1 MTSFA
6 NNAGAS
12 KNAISNLSL
21 YSVTLILLGLAA
33 GILPFGNLFPK
44 QKRINLQSFISG
56 LISQFSRDF
65 V

>member
-6 NNAGAS
+6 INAGAS

-33 GILPFGNLFPK
+33 GIFPFGSLFPK
-44 QKRINLQSFISG
+44 QKRINFQSLISGFISP
-56 LISQFSRDF
+56 FSRDL